1 MNKRANVKGQ
11 RMEERLEQKVSR
23 IHFSPIHVQI
33 KVLYKYIHF
42 HDPVGVLSLSG
53 PEPEL
58 VTYQDES
65 CSSQVPDWEIF

>member
-1 MNKRANVKGQ
+1 MKKRDNVKSQ

-33 KVLYKYIHF
+33 KVLYKYSHF
-42 HDPVGVLSLSG
+42 HDLVGVLSLSG
-53 PEPEL
+53 PEPESI
-58 VTYQDES
+58 TYRDKS